1 MFWLVA
7 VGCIFIAGIIIYCF
21 NKANGSRL
29 PSHPSSIRWRDIST
43 PSSNRPTPTPDQSSI
58 VWRDIPPELSNSN
71 PQEFTLPEFELVE
84 VWESNDFLE
93 DSSNDHSTN
102 NNTAF
107 LDTDYN
113 YTIQELLKSVIGTK
127 DLLTQEEFRPR
138 QQVYFCSNCTL
149 AHRQDS
155 WQESGNRCNQCGSS
169 EHTRLY
175 TLPDNN

>member
-43 PSSNRPTPTPDQSSI
+43 SSSNRPTPTPDQSSI

-107 LDTDYN
+107 LDTEYN
-113 YTIQELLKSVIGTK
+113 YTIQ
-127 DLLTQEEFRPR
+127 
-138 QQVYFCSNCTL
+138 
-149 AHRQDS
+149 
-155 WQESGNRCNQCGSS
+155 
-169 EHTRLY
+169 
-175 TLPDNN
+175 